1 METCGYTSNI
11 IFNGCT
17 CQKGIYG
24 YPHTQDFLHYQFPYV
39 MVPSPDGLKS
49 QVLLNLLARLNDEFN
64 IVGLSLL
71 EYTCSDK
78 SDLAVLSEIIR
89 IGTAL

>member
-1 METCGYTSNI
+1 
-11 IFNGCT
+11 
-17 CQKGIYG
+17 
-24 YPHTQDFLHYQFPYV
+24 

>member
-24 YPHTQDFLHYQFPYV
+24 YPHTQDFLHYPGFILCMHFSSNTFFIKLRFV
-39 MVPSPDGLKS
+39 S
-49 QVLLNLLARLNDEFN
+49 
-64 IVGLSLL
+64 
-71 EYTCSDK
+71 
-78 SDLAVLSEIIR
+78 II
-89 IGTAL
+89 TL